1 MKKDTIIYSILIL
14 WAVGLIVFG
23 FYNLKE
29 QYKQEGK
36 GEKEEGE
43 EKKN

>member
-1 MKKDTIIYSILIL
+1 MKKDIVIYCILIL

-29 QYKQEGK
+29 QYKQEEK
-36 GEKEEGE
+36 GEEA
-43 EKKN
+43 EKKKS